1 MKKELNFMVYDSF
14 AFIKNTYLQI
24 QLFGKT
30 GLIL

>member
-14 AFIKNTYLQI
+14 DFIKNMYHQI
-24 QLFGKT
+24 QLFGKI